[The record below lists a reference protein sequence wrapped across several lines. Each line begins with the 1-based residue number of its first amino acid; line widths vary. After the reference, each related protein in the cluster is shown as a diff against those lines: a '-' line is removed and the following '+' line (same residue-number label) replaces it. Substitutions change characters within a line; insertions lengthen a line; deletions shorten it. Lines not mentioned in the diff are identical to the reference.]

1 MVLWKNWRVEVSQSK
16 PFPKP
21 ELRLALESALPEND
35 QVSSELREPQFTYV
49 PASHAKALNP
59 ENTIVEGMRGAGKS
73 HWWAALNNEA
83 HRKYLAA
90 AFPESKIDSG
100 YETSQGWGL
109 GLSPT
114 ISPSKDTLARL
125 LLKSYNPR
133 HIWQSV
139 VAVHAKLQKP
149 FPLESSWEE
158 KVTWIRDNPEKHE
171 LLIYDAGDRLFK
183 QNRKQLILFDAL
195 DRLADDWKGLRP
207 LASALF
213 QLSLDMLANKGIR
226 LKLFVRPDMLEDK
239 EILAFP
245 DSSKLSARTVHLT
258 WQRADLYALLFQCL
272 ANDPGHGVSFRD
284 HCATVFG
291 QHWASSQ
298 NAWILSEGLRHDE
311 LLQKEVFHA
320 LAGPFMAA
328 GPSGHKRGFP
338 YTWLPNHLVDSRDQV
353 SPRSFFAA
361 LRSALSKAQQPNWPY
376 ALDFKAIQAGV
387 QEAST
392 IRVKEITQE
401 DYPWVGHMMEPLKKK
416 ITVPCQE
423 HEITDL
429 WRQAGTLAS
438 VKSASDHGSGV
449 KLLPPHIDDGPS
461 GVLRDMRDLGVL
473 NYIAD
478 NRVQVPDIYR
488 VAFGLGR
495 RGGVKPLK

>member
-1 MVLWKNWRVEVSQSK
+1 MSQNS
-16 PFPKP
+16 PFPKAN
-21 ELRLALESALPEND
+21 LRSALTSALPDND
-35 QVSSELREPQFTYV
+35 QVSNELREPRFTYV
-49 PASHAKALNP
+49 PASHARALNP

-73 HWWAALNNEA
+73 HWWAALHNEA
-83 HRKYLAA
+83 HRKYLADV
-90 AFPESKIDSG
+90 FPESKIDSG
-100 YETSQGWGL
+100 YEISQGWGL
-109 GLSPT
+109 GLPPDK
-114 ISPSKDTLARL
+114 SPSKDVLAGL
-125 LLKSYNPR
+125 LGKAYNPR

-139 VAVHAKLQKP
+139 VAVHAKIGAP
-149 FPLESSWEE
+149 FPQQGNWEE
-158 KVTWIRDNPEKHE
+158 KTKWIRDNPEQHE
-171 LLIYDAGDRLFK
+171 LLIYNAGVPLFN
-183 QNRKQLILFDAL
+183 QNRKQLVLFDAL
-195 DRLADDWKGLRP
+195 DRLADDWRGLRP
-207 LASALF
+207 LARALF

-272 ANDPGHGVSFRD
+272 ANEPQNGSSFRD
-284 HCATVFG
+284 HCKAAFG
-291 QHWASSQ
+291 QTWDHKSAQ
-298 NAWILSEGLRHDE
+298 NAWVLSEGLRHDE
-311 LLQKEVFHA
+311 SLQKDVFHA
-320 LAGPFMAA
+320 LAGPTMAAA

-361 LRSALSKAQQPNWPY
+361 LRSATSKASPESWPY

-401 DYPWVGHMMEPLKKK
+401 DYPWVGHLMEPLKNK

-423 HEITDL
+423 GDIIDL
-429 WRQAGTLAS
+429 WRQLGTIASIQTAS
-438 VKSASDHGSGV
+438 VESGV
-449 KLLPPHIDDGPS
+449 KLLPPHIEEGPS
-461 GVLRDMRDLGVL
+461 GVLRDMKDLGVL
-473 NYIAD
+473 SYISD
-478 NRVQVPDIYR
+478 GRIQVPDIYR

-495 RGGVKPLK
+495 KGGVKPLK